1 MKIKNT
7 IYLIAAALLT
17 ACVADD
23 ADWQLSAEQQQ
34 LIGQGVNFSATMADQ
49 FVTRTTYHHDGS
61 FNEGDQMRIFRQYAN
76 DDGTT
81 FDETKEIYRT
91 YYLKMNYATGTA
103 ISLNSDWNPM
113 AGKWKSD
120 GPRPHSN
127 HKDQTAGD
135 SLTWENGRTVRFRAW
150 GRSNLSG
157 CLDSGTK
164 ESYYPDYTVSDW
176 VTVSGPTQNIPLT
189 MRHIASRIAFVYKPG
204 NQFSSVELSF
214 DSNDYADDELKQVMD
229 VYNKMC
235 MPAGV
240 DDQTFLL
247 TAMTQSRY
255 NNTTSFKDFEKD
267 TTGIVTMGKLSPSQI
282 TASVQH
288 PVFNNNNGYQY
299 MMTIPVDMSDEH
311 GGQALVLPACTRF
324 KVWLYDVNG
333 NDIISGGKHEAKC
346 HILKLG
352 DILDKDKNKPFENGL
367 TFKAGYSYSFS
378 VGYQYDSLTVTAF
391 DNFSWTNFNLEDQTA
406 APRQVDQDKFD
417 YRWFN
422 SAFKSAVDDA
432 NEKAEKAKAD
442 QSIKVDFTPVFEIGT
457 QQAFMAFTDLVNG
470 TKNFKTSGITRGEVR
485 DTTGIVNS
493 YWWIV
498 DGKPDPMTK
507 EDAEKLGYLFYY
519 QFHPSIS
526 TQGAYIEE
534 LCVQDAFN
542 FYDTQN
548 KKKFEVKLTSDL
560 DFNDWVLTS
569 IGTDSSKP
577 FRSFFNGNGHT
588 LSNLN
593 MGSGYLFD
601 YVTDATITNLMIES
615 THNTCLLRSATSSGD
630 TGWGCYIAG
639 VSMLCPTATNA
650 IATSLIGSS
659 YVVGCIHVGSHV
671 GSNGGALV
679 GSASNLTM
687 LGCMQAADGIA
698 AGTGALLGAY
708 ASDAKSQFF
717 APQTASKLKWGSFMC
732 NYYAVEKSP
741 STNAVGA
748 ITATYVPQQY
758 IRGSKSHILK
768 AKNDYLLGSDLK
780 YSQLGSYMKQ
790 EMYGL
795 APWRAMNYAIW
806 MYNSSDIGKKY
817 PCSMWYHTSDVGYT
831 HLYPTLYNSTEAPDG
846 VSKWNP
852 LEQNN

>member
-1 MKIKNT
+1 MKIRNT

-17 ACVADD
+17 ACTADD
-23 ADWQLSAEQQQ
+23 AHWLLSAEQQE
-34 LIGQGVNFSATMADQ
+34 LIGQGVNFSTTMANQ

-76 DDGTT
+76 ADGIT

-103 ISLNSDWNPM
+103 ISLDSDWSPM

-127 HKDQTAGD
+127 PKDQTVAD

-157 CLDSGTK
+157 CITSDTK
-164 ESYYPDYTVSDW
+164 DSYYPDYTVSDW

-189 MRHIASRIAFVYKPG
+189 MRHIGCRIAFIYKPG
-204 NQFSSVELSF
+204 NQFSSVELSL
-214 DSNDYADDELKQVMD
+214 DPNDYAEGELEQVMA

-247 TAMTQSRY
+247 TTMTQSRY
-255 NNTTSFKDFEKD
+255 NSTTSFKDFEKD
-267 TTGIVTMGKLSPSQI
+267 ATGIVTMGQLS
-282 TASVQH
+282 ASEIAETVQH
-288 PVFNNNNGYQY
+288 PVFKNNNGYQY
-299 MMTIPVDMSDEH
+299 LMTIPVDMSSDNA
-311 GGQALVLPACTRF
+311 GQTLVLPACTRF

-333 NDIISGGKHEAKC
+333 NDAGGGQHEAKC
-346 HILKLG
+346 HTLKLA
-352 DILDKDKNKPFENGL
+352 DILDKDGNQIFKNGITL
-367 TFKAGYSYSFS
+367 KAGYSYAIS
-378 VGYQYDSLTVTAF
+378 VGYHYNHLEVTAS
-391 DNFSWTNFNLEDQTA
+391 DDFSWTNVNLGDQ
-406 APRQVDQDKFD
+406 
-417 YRWFN
+417 
-422 SAFKSAVDDA
+422 SADA
-432 NEKAEKAKAD
+432 NQVNQAMPNYSWFSDAYDAAIAAANAKAAKND
-442 QSIKVDFTPVFEIGT
+442 PSIEVDFTPVFQIGT
-457 QQAFMAFTDLVNG
+457 QQAFMAFTHLVNG
-470 TKNFKTSGITRGEVR
+470 TTGFKTSGITRGELR
-485 DTTGIVNS
+485 ETKGLVNA
-493 YWWIV
+493 YNWLV
-498 DGKPDPMTK
+498 DGEELTK
-507 EDAEKLGYLFYY
+507 EQAEQRGYLFYY
-519 QFHPSIS
+519 QFHPSVS
-526 TQGAYIEE
+526 TKGAYIEE
-534 LCVQDAFN
+534 EVVTGPFD
-542 FYDTQN
+542 FYDSQN
-548 KKKFEVKLTSDL
+548 KKKFEVQLTSNL
-560 DFNDWVLTS
+560 DFYDWQLSS
-569 IGTDSSKP
+569 IGTKEKP
-577 FRSFFNGNGHT
+577 FRSFFNGGGHT
-588 LSNLN
+588 LYNLN
-593 MGSGYLFD
+593 MTSGYLFD
-601 YVTDATITNLMIES
+601 YVTDAAITNLMIES
-615 THNTCLLRSATSSGD
+615 NHNTCLLRSASASGD
-630 TGWGCYIAG
+630 TGWGCYVAG

-650 IATSLIGSS
+650 IATSLSGSS

-732 NYYAVEKSP
+732 NYYDVEKSP
-741 STNAVGA
+741 STNAVGN

-780 YSQLGSYMKQ
+780 YSQLNSNMKQ

-831 HLYPTLYNSTEAPDG
+831 HLYPTLYQADAAPTD

-852 LEQNN
+852 LVQNN